1 MGLKIGWF
9 SDLIILIPLVEGL
22 IKTQKS
28 LWKKI
33 IAEIIRIAG
42 GHFQLTYSNQRET
55 HRPDTL
61 GGKKALATKH
71 FSPCEEERSVVPQ
84 PDSPRSGIAS
94 YPFLWPFSSVKH
106 KLW

>member
-9 SDLIILIPLVEGL
+9 SYLIILIPLVEGV

-42 GHFQLTYSNQRET
+42 GHFEQTYFNQIET
-55 HRPDTL
+55 H
-61 GGKKALATKH
+61 GFSHWEGNK
-71 FSPCEEERSVVPQ
+71 FSPREDERKGRGSRQ
-84 PDSPRSGIAS
+84 TISNLL
-94 YPFLWPFSSVKH
+94 F
-106 KLW
+106 